1 MDLAAVDERLAG
13 LLCEQEQARAER
25 ILDDR
30 ARPLWMRSRG
40 VLRALLG
47 RYLQRDPGTLR
58 FSLGAHGKPAL
69 LGGGPAFNLSH
80 SGTLAVYAISAS
92 GEVGV
97 DVQLARR
104 RIDEAAIARRFL
116 AAADAQ
122 RLAQLPAPERR
133 AEFLRAWVR
142 HEATLKCR
150 GTGFGGDGGAGAEG
164 AAGAGGAGAEGV
176 GGAGAA
182 GVGSAGAAGAAGA
195 GAEGAAVETGAAD
208 PADAERMKRA
218 LWLADVDVGRGAAAA
233 VASEED
239 PRDLRCWAW

>member
-1 MDLAAVDERLAG
+1 MWRVDLAAVDERLAG
-13 LLCEQEQARAER
+13 LLGEQEQARAER

-133 AEFLRAWVR
+133 REFLRAWVR

-164 AAGAGGAGAEGV
+164 AAGV

-182 GVGSAGAAGAAGA
+182 GVGSAGAAGVGGA
-195 GAEGAAVETGAAD
+195 GAAGVAVEIGAAD